1 MDRKNTKPT
10 KEELIKSMM
19 SEIGRNVSGVLE
31 KFSGNSSA
39 SHLNEMAR
47 SQVERAVDSKA
58 LANVRDAAQRRKYNR
73 EWAINAQPLPKL
85 MNDEYQLLHRYVA
98 ALLIYEAPCPETEE
112 QIDEI
117 GIFKNYAHAFLDE
130 NAGTLEEIQ
139 TLYNKNSKITKRERK
154 GSKRAIKGFRDSDVA
169 RQNGPGAILGD
180 DFDFDKEAAAST
192 PVPQPEQVDD
202 NNDDFDFDNRQ
213 PVENEPEYPSYD
225 EVSGGADDDETPIED
240 VEKPVD
246 DEDELDNAGD
256 DETIGG
262 SDEDDNAPVDEPEDL
277 GVERMEDITYE
288 QYYNPALNRAFSNTN
303 DDFIKLNEDGK
314 IGIEMSVEERDT
326 HDKRVFFIWADSFG
340 KLLEHYDIVSEASIL
355 NLSDKF
361 FRIRTSPV
369 VTKWWKQWREV
380 GIPTDEADDQLEDN
394 ISDFYFRCI
403 GNVKDIDQLVENI
416 QNMDY

>member
-10 KEELIKSMM
+10 KEELIKNMM
-19 SEIGRNVSGVLE
+19 SEIGRNVINVLE
-31 KFSGNSSA
+31 NHTSGYAN
-39 SHLNEMAR
+39 HLNEMAR

-73 EWAINAQPLPKL
+73 DWAVNAQPLPKL

-117 GIFKNYAHAFLDE
+117 GIFKNYAHAFLDD

-139 TLYNKNSKITKRERK
+139 TLYNKNTKITKRERK

-169 RQNGPGAILGD
+169 RQNAPGAILGD

-192 PVPQPEQVDD
+192 PEPLPEEPQQE
-202 NNDDFDFDNRQ
+202 DDFDFDGGQ
-213 PVENEPEYPSYD
+213 QTSEEPEYPSYD
-225 EVSGGADDDETPIED
+225 EVSGDDEETPIED
-240 VEKPVD
+240 VAKD
-246 DEDELDNAGD
+246 DYE

-262 SDEDDNAPVDEPEDL
+262 DDETFDDAENAGGYDEEIETL
-277 GVERMEDITYE
+277 EAERMEDITYE

-303 DDFIKLNEDGK
+303 DDFIKLNENGQ

-326 HDKRVFFIWADSFG
+326 HDKREFFIWADSFG

-361 FRIRTSPV
+361 FRVRTSPV

-403 GNVKDIDQLVENI
+403 GNVNDIDQLVENI
-416 QNMDY
+416 QSMDY

>member
-10 KEELIKSMM
+10 KEMLIKSMM
-19 SEIGRNVSGVLE
+19 SEIGRSVSNVLE
-31 KFSGNSSA
+31 NYKSNGSN
-39 SHLNEMAR
+39 HLNEMAR

-73 EWAINAQPLPKL
+73 DWAINAEPLPKL
-85 MNDEYQLLHRYVA
+85 MNDEFQLLHRYVA
-98 ALLIYEAPCPETEE
+98 ALLIYEAPCPETYD
-112 QIDEI
+112 QIDQI
-117 GIFKNYAHAFLDE
+117 GIFKNYAHAFIDE

-154 GSKRAIKGFRDSDVA
+154 GSKRAIKGYRDSDIA
-169 RQNGPGAILGD
+169 RQNGPGAIIGD

-192 PVPQPEQVDD
+192 PDPQPETPD
-202 NNDDFDFDNRQ
+202 DDFDNDVQVN
-213 PVENEPEYPSYD
+213 NDEPEYPSYD
-225 EVSGGADDDETPIED
+225 EVNANDDDVTPMDDENIDTPETVDDDEIGSGD
-240 VEKPVD
+240 NA
-246 DEDELDNAGD
+246 DEDEDNVVTPSVE
-256 DETIGG
+256 DE
-262 SDEDDNAPVDEPEDL
+262 APEEL
-277 GVERMEDITYE
+277 GAERMEDITYE

-303 DDFIKLNEDGK
+303 DDFIKLNENGQ

-326 HDKRVFFIWADSFG
+326 HDKRTFFIWAESFG

-361 FRIRTSPV
+361 FRVRTSPV
-369 VTKWWKQWREV
+369 VTKWWQQWREV

-416 QNMDY
+416 QSMDY